1 LKLNGSK
8 DKKVAEERNDLA
20 EVLFD
25 LSALLLNAAEGY
37 VKEVGWMPPICPR
50 CCSPLSAKF
59 ASERLVCLRC
69 GREFELKE
77 VSKDG

>member
-1 LKLNGSK
+1 MNLSDSK
-8 DKKVAEERNDLA
+8 DKKVAEERNDLT
-20 EVLFD
+20 ELLFD

-37 VKEVGWMPPICPR
+37 VKEVGWMPPLCPE
-50 CCSPLSAKF
+50 CNSPLSAKF